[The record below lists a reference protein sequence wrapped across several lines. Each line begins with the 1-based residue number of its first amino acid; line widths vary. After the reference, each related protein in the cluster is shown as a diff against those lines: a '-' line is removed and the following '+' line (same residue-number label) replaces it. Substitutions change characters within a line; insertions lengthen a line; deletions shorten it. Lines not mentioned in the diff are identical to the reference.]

1 MVEEVYD
8 FLRSTRFWGRISF
21 LNDCVLTLKARK
33 AVSFGAR
40 SFPCTE
46 IMTPAARSLRFKFH
60 LSFPDFAP

>member
-1 MVEEVYD
+1 MC
-8 FLRSTRFWGRISF
+8 GGISF

-46 IMTPAARSLRFKFH
+46 MMTPAALASVQVSSEFSGFCPVAEQR
-60 LSFPDFAP
+60 LSFV